1 MPLDKVFLQ
10 PRKRVLNGPGQ
21 DKTRKRRRVKPKK
34 KKQPASQPLL
44 LSQSQSFSQDLND
57 FCDDFYAPEN
67 DPLSQL
73 SQYSAKLTPLSPM
86 SHKNWDVKLTPSPLS
101 QSQPDL
107 EMQSPET
114 VPLSESS
121 RKHHRDII
129 SVVKKKIQ
137 SAVDAVAGIDHI
149 NMQEEVQQL
158 ARALQ
163 RALTRANRAAAVMQP
178 PSDKL

>member
-1 MPLDKVFLQ
+1 
-10 PRKRVLNGPGQ
+10 
-21 DKTRKRRRVKPKK
+21 
-34 KKQPASQPLL
+34 
-44 LSQSQSFSQDLND
+44 
-57 FCDDFYAPEN
+57 
-67 DPLSQL
+67 
-73 SQYSAKLTPLSPM
+73 M

-107 EMQSPET
+107 EMQSSET
-114 VPLSESS
+114 VSLSESS